1 MKALVVVDMQ
11 NDFISGS
18 LGTEEAKLENI
29 LEFPIELFIRLL
41 PMVFAENQTKKALD
55 FLMKL

>member
-29 LEFPIELFIRLL
+29 LEFPIELFIKLF